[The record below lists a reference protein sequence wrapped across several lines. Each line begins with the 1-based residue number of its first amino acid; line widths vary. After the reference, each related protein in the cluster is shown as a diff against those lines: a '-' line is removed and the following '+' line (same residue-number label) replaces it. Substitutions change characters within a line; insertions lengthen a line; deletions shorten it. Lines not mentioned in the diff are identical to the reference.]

1 MAVATKAL
9 PMTAEQMDLFQ
20 SVPERREND
29 SIAVLPMQQVYD
41 KLDAMDKKLTL
52 HMGEEASTLV
62 KELAA
67 IMSVSFPGGDGAG
80 HRTYHEAQMQVVLDK
95 AQFWKTMRTEVSKY
109 GLLGVIGWV
118 TYAVWISFLKG
129 PK

>member
-1 MAVATKAL
+1 
-9 PMTAEQMDLFQ
+9 MTAEQMDLFQ
-20 SVPERREND
+20 SAPERRKNN
-29 SIAVLPMQQVYD
+29 SIAVLLMQQVYD

-52 HMGEEASTLV
+52 HMSEESATLV

-67 IMSVSFPGGDGAG
+67 IMSVSFPGGDGVG
-80 HRTYHEAQMQVVLDK
+80 HRTYHEAQMQAVLDK

-109 GLLGVIGWV
+109 GLLGIIGWV